1 MSSRCSL
8 WRSGLNRGARLS
20 DCPRAARQLKDELIL
35 FKTYYTLTNF
45 SYAQSYAHPF
55 ILSRDTFGSTLY
67 LRSSYPFA
75 DIHYPREC
83 LLDIFE
89 GTEVQYNVRVAV
101 YVVRV
106 RVLVYCSTKVAVC
119 TCAVSYHSIYTLQ
132 YVYSCT
138 TLYEGTFVHVH
149 VHVHVHVQYTYT
161 YTYSTKY
168 WYYGSTLKIYFR
180 KYYFRKYTYSTCTV
194 CRATCTRTRVAR
206 P

>member
-1 MSSRCSL
+1 MFSL
-8 WRSGLNRGARLS
+8 ALRTQPRRAPS

-35 FKTYYTLTNF
+35 FKTYYALTNF

-138 TLYEGTFVHVH
+138 TLYFRTRTRARARARA
-149 VHVHVHVQYTYT
+149 VHVHVHVQ
-161 YTYSTKY
+161 SIDIMEV
-168 WYYGSTLKIYFR
+168 L
-180 KYYFRKYTYSTCTV
+180 
-194 CRATCTRTRVAR
+194 
-206 P
+206 